1 MYYNFNVSSKGTNN
15 NNGKNRAN
23 KANENGN
30 NNTNLRNKRSNTKLK
45 YKIKFKGVVNKNK
58 QDITKEVQNFAVN
71 YVSGKII
78 EENLES
84 IVFEGRI
91 DDEKIEKYLL
101 LDVYKKL
108 KECFSKEEISVSK
121 EWSVTSSY
129 CQIVHSEDL
138 KISKL
143 AS

>member
-1 MYYNFNVSSKGTNN
+1 MSPTNN
-15 NNGKNRAN
+15 K
-23 KANENGN
+23 
-30 NNTNLRNKRSNTKLK
+30 RNNTKLK

-58 QDITKEVQNFAVN
+58 QDITKEVQTFAVT
-71 YVSGKII
+71 YVSRKII

-91 DDEKIEKYLL
+91 DDERIEKYLL
-101 LDVYKKL
+101 LDVYEKL
-108 KECFSKEEISVSK
+108 KCCFSKKEISVSK
-121 EWSVTSSY
+121 EWSIVGSY
-129 CQIVHSEDL
+129 CQMKHSEDL